1 MTVTEYENTT
11 ASVTEVAEVIDG
23 FKAND
28 LALYSSY
35 QGDSFED
42 RLAISRAITNSTA
55 LAESLGEVLQVANV
69 VIHAVEVKDTET
81 GEMVEQAR
89 TVLIDVE
96 GNAYH
101 AISGV
106 IVKRL
111 RDIIGVIGEPS
122 TWPAEGVA
130 MVCTRVKGDGAN
142 FFYDL
147 RIV

>member
-1 MTVTEYENTT
+1 MTVAEYENTT
-11 ASVTEVAEVIDG
+11 AAVTEVAQVIDG
-23 FKAND
+23 FKSND

-35 QGDSFED
+35 KGDSFDD
-42 RLAISRAITNSTA
+42 RLAVSRAITNSTP
-55 LAESLGEVLQVANV
+55 LADSLGDVIQVKNV
-69 VIHAVEVKDTET
+69 VIHAVEVKDQET
-81 GEMVEQAR
+81 GGLVEQAR
-89 TVLIDVE
+89 TILIDVE

-106 IVKRL
+106 IVNRL

-130 MVCTRVKGDGAN
+130 MVCARVKGDGAN